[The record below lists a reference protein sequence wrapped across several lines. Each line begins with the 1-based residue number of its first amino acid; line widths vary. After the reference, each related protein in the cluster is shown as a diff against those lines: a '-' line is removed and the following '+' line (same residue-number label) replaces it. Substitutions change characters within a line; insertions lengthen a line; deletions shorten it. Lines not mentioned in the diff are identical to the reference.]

1 MVRVPQLPKMVLHR
15 DRMVV
20 HMRSWQWLWPV
31 WGLTLWGV
39 LQLSNAPVLSS
50 HSVCGI
56 WGCGP
61 PTNALLACH
70 LGWLVF
76 LLPVLPLTRRFGQ
89 QFPKTSW
96 AALNSFVV
104 LGVLGLLAVGLHD
117 LIFWYPTASDAARG
131 YFMRRWAFSTI
142 TQTDL
147 PMLEL
152 FAVGIAGIGIRRFQQ
167 KAHE

>member
-1 MVRVPQLPKMVLHR
+1 MVRVPLLPKMVLHR
-15 DRMVV
+15 GRMAT

-39 LQLSNAPVLSS
+39 LQLSNAPVLNS

-76 LLPVLPLTRRFGQ
+76 LLPVLPLTRSFGR
-89 QFPKTSW
+89 QFPRAS
-96 AALNSFVV
+96 LGLLSSFVV
-104 LGVLGLLAVGLHD
+104 LSVFGLLAVGLHD
-117 LIFWYPTASDAARG
+117 LMFWYPAASEAARG
-131 YFMRRWAFSTI
+131 YFMRRWAFSAI

-152 FAVGIAGIGIRRFQQ
+152 FAVGIAGIGIKRFQQ
-167 KAHE
+167 

>member
-1 MVRVPQLPKMVLHR
+1 MVRVLRPPKMVLHR
-15 DRMVV
+15 DRMAA

-31 WGLTLWGV
+31 WGLSLWGV

-76 LLPVLPLTRRFGQ
+76 LLPVLPLTLSFGQ
-89 QFPKTSW
+89 RFPKTS
-96 AALNSFVV
+96 AAVVSSFAV

-117 LIFWYPTASDAARG
+117 LIFWYPAASEAARG

-142 TQTDL
+142 TQTDV

-152 FAVGIAGIGIRRFQQ
+152 LAVGIAGIGIKRFQQ
-167 KAHE
+167 